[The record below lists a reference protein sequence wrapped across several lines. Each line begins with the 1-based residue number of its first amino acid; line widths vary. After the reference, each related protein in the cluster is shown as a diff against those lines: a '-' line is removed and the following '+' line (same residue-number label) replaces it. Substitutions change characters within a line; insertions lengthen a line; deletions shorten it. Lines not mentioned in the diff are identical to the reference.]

1 LAQAI
6 STSNRFR
13 EHPVTPIACG
23 RSASMPSCSL
33 AVTDPLVLDRSIEP
47 FASEEQ
53 DSTSDGE
60 LYMAITPE
68 AGSDKKKKNRKSR
81 PCKGKRL
88 RYKKFVEQLQE
99 TAMAAPHLM
108 DVQCV
113 AWPPSLQNDFRK
125 QHKLM
130 MHLTECKLQQLKI
143 QGEPCTVNPAP
154 SSVPTL
160 LCHYGSSHAFSRQ

>member
-1 LAQAI
+1 
-6 STSNRFR
+6 
-13 EHPVTPIACG
+13 
-23 RSASMPSCSL
+23 MPSCSL
-33 AVTDPLVLDRSIEP
+33 AVTDPLVMDQHIEP

-60 LYMAITPE
+60 LCMASTPE
-68 AGSDKKKKNRKSR
+68 EGSGKKRRKRKSR

-88 RYKKFVEQLQE
+88 RYKKFVERLQE

-108 DVQCV
+108 DVHCV
-113 AWPPSLQNDFRK
+113 AWPPSLQHDFRK
-125 QHKLM
+125 QQQLM

>member
-68 AGSDKKKKNRKSR
+68 AGSDKKKKEQEKPAMQRKA
-81 PCKGKRL
+81 PA
-88 RYKKFVEQLQE
+88 LQKVCG
-99 TAMAAPHLM
+99 AAPR
-108 DVQCV
+108 D
-113 AWPPSLQNDFRK
+113 
-125 QHKLM
+125 
-130 MHLTECKLQQLKI
+130 
-143 QGEPCTVNPAP
+143 
-154 SSVPTL
+154 
-160 LCHYGSSHAFSRQ
+160 CHGSSTLDGCSMCGLAPQPPK